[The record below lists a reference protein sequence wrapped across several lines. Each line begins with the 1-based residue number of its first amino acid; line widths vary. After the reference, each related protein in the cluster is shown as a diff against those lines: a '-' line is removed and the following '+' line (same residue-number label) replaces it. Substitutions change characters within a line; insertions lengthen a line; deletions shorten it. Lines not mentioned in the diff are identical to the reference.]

1 VTQRDDF
8 QTFVWAHWW
17 LVKRMALLMV
27 LIAITPLLVPLALV
41 EGFFGSSRISAAM
54 TAWLDRHEVE
64 VDEWE
69 RKLGEVD
76 ANLRNLSVGGGEAFT
91 RVKARY

>member
-1 VTQRDDF
+1 VTRPDDF
-8 QTFVWAHWW
+8 RTFVWATWW

-41 EGFFGSSRISAAM
+41 EALFGSSRISAAM

-64 VDEWE
+64 ADEWE
-69 RKLGEVD
+69 RKLSEVN
-76 ANLRNLSVGGGEAFT
+76 ATLRNHV
-91 RVKARY
+91 